1 MDCSKIPMPRSGPA
15 SESAAT
21 AIPAPF
27 RSIASVLIRRIVAL
41 ALLCML
47 LLGGLQA
54 VFEYQRGQK
63 EFARAVHVIA
73 ENGVSLLSTA
83 LWDIETSAVQRQVQS
98 LVSLP
103 EVGHVRLR
111 AATGP
116 VFEAGKVGYGDIPP
130 SVVLQIPS
138 PRHSGGN
145 SLGTLEIW
153 ANASYFHKQIWTQ
166 TAAVVGGY
174 LLITLLLCLTA
185 AGVLR
190 RDLQKPLQQIARFAT
205 ELKPHNLSLP
215 LTYVRPTRAHQDEI
229 DLLVQGIAR
238 LQEALRGHIQNL
250 DQLVLERTQQLEE
263 LVTEVQEL
271 SRTDTLTGCLN
282 RRAMD
287 ERLPIELQRSLR
299 YGRDL
304 SVMFADL
311 DYFKRINDGFGHAT
325 GDVVLRELAQRYLAN
340 LRTPIDWVARYGGEE
355 FIIVLPDCGLED
367 AVQLAQ
373 RLRVLTQSAPVQVA
387 GRELHLTASFG
398 VAQFDQGESAAQ
410 LLARADAA
418 LYRAKAAGRD
428 RVCQDDFAGTGN
440 TVPAGLLTGA
450 E

>member
-1 MDCSKIPMPRSGPA
+1 
-15 SESAAT
+15 
-21 AIPAPF
+21 
-27 RSIASVLIRRIVAL
+27 
-41 ALLCML
+41 
-47 LLGGLQA
+47 
-54 VFEYQRGQK
+54 VF
-63 EFARAVHVIA
+63 
-73 ENGVSLLSTA
+73 
-83 LWDIETSAVQRQVQS
+83 
-98 LVSLP
+98 
-103 EVGHVRLR
+103 
-111 AATGP
+111 
-116 VFEAGKVGYGDIPP
+116 
-130 SVVLQIPS
+130 
-138 PRHSGGN
+138 
-145 SLGTLEIW
+145 
-153 ANASYFHKQIWTQ
+153 
-166 TAAVVGGY
+166 
-174 LLITLLLCLTA
+174 
-185 AGVLR
+185 
-190 RDLQKPLQQIARFAT
+190 
-205 ELKPHNLSLP
+205 
-215 LTYVRPTRAHQDEI
+215 
-229 DLLVQGIAR
+229 
-238 LQEALRGHIQNL
+238 
-250 DQLVLERTQQLEE
+250 ERTQQLEE

-325 GDVVLRELAQRYLAN
+325 GDVVLREMAQRYLAN

-355 FIIVLPDCGLED
+355 FIIVLPDCSLEA

-373 RLRVLTQSAPVQVA
+373 RLRLLTQSAPVHVA

-398 VAQFDQGESAAQ
+398 VAQFDRGESAAQ

-440 TVPAGLLTGA
+440 TVPACRLTGA

>member
-1 MDCSKIPMPRSGPA
+1 MPRSGPA

-174 LLITLLLCLTA
+174 LLITLS
-185 AGVLR
+185 
-190 RDLQKPLQQIARFAT
+190 QIV
-205 ELKPHNLSLP
+205 H
-215 LTYVRPTRAHQDEI
+215 
-229 DLLVQGIAR
+229 
-238 LQEALRGHIQNL
+238 
-250 DQLVLERTQQLEE
+250 
-263 LVTEVQEL
+263 
-271 SRTDTLTGCLN
+271 
-282 RRAMD
+282 
-287 ERLPIELQRSLR
+287 
-299 YGRDL
+299 
-304 SVMFADL
+304 
-311 DYFKRINDGFGHAT
+311 
-325 GDVVLRELAQRYLAN
+325 
-340 LRTPIDWVARYGGEE
+340 
-355 FIIVLPDCGLED
+355 
-367 AVQLAQ
+367 
-373 RLRVLTQSAPVQVA
+373 
-387 GRELHLTASFG
+387 
-398 VAQFDQGESAAQ
+398 
-410 LLARADAA
+410 
-418 LYRAKAAGRD
+418 
-428 RVCQDDFAGTGN
+428 
-440 TVPAGLLTGA
+440 
-450 E
+450 